1 MALFRIAYY
10 YVKQEEWSQETTW
23 IDVFAI
29 IERKFQLFNFK
40 TRAEIIPQ
48 LQSSIFVL
56 SAQMQTGYF
65 YLSAH

>member
-1 MALFRIAYY
+1 LRGSFYY
-10 YVKQEEWSQETTW
+10 CRSPVFSTW

-40 TRAEIIPQ
+40 TRAETIPQ